1 MTTLETLAEAL
12 FRLELDQLPG
22 SSLHAASRCLLDALA
37 CAAAGRRHAAVRH
50 ARAWAESTFRPGPA
64 NLWFEGQSL
73 APVGA
78 GFVNAYAASILD
90 VDDGHRGAS
99 GHPGAAIV
107 PAVIAGAEGLG
118 RGVSLGEVLLAI
130 VCGYEA
136 GVRIARARTSDQGAR
151 ASVATGRWSAAGV
164 AAAVGKLHRLDLERL
179 TDAIAIAEAQAPNLL
194 AADHSGFMGG
204 DTKEGIPWSLLAGM
218 AAVDQAALGL
228 KGYRAALD
236 NPAVYIPGAATGGF
250 GAHYLVE
257 STYFKLYGCCRWT
270 HSAIDAVLE
279 MRREGIP
286 PDRVDRIEIATFQRA
301 LSLQNLTRPM
311 DLIAAQFSLPF
322 AVAAALVAGPEAL
335 LPLTP
340 NLLTEADILRLAER
354 VHLALDPALDACFP
368 AQVPARVTLIAGA
381 QRLER
386 EVRVPLGDPANPL
399 PDERL
404 IQKAVTLLGESR
416 PEGQVR
422 ALAEHLLGDRTG
434 CGPGG
439 PDLLATLR
447 ALLIRA
453 QGTGAHQ

>member
-12 FRLELDQLPG
+12 LRLELNQLPE
-22 SSLHAASRCLLDALA
+22 STRHAASRCLLDALA
-37 CAAAGRRHAAVRH
+37 CAAAGRRHPAVRH
-50 ARAWAESTFRPGPA
+50 ARAWAERTFRPGPA
-64 NLWFEGQSL
+64 TIWFEGLSL
-73 APVGA
+73 APIGA

-90 VDDGHRGAS
+90 LDDGHRGAA

-107 PAVIAGAEGLG
+107 PAVIASAEGLG
-118 RGVSLGEVLLAI
+118 QGVALGEVLLAI

-136 GVRIARARTSDQGAR
+136 GVRIAQARSWDQPAR
-151 ASVATGRWSAAGV
+151 ATVATGRWSAAGV
-164 AAAVGKLHRLDLERL
+164 AAAVGKLHRLDPERL
-179 TDAIAIAEAQAPNLL
+179 ADAIAIAEAQAPNLL

-204 DTKEGIPWSLLAGM
+204 DTKEGIPWSLLAGI

-236 NPAVYIPGAATGGF
+236 NPAVYVPGAAIGSF
-250 GAHYLVE
+250 GTRYLVE

-279 MRREGIP
+279 MRRESIP
-286 PDRVDRIEIATFQRA
+286 PERVDRIEIATFQRA

-322 AVAAALVAGPEAL
+322 GVAAALVAGPEAL
-335 LPLTP
+335 LPLTT
-340 NLLTEADILRLAER
+340 NLLTCPDILQLAER
-354 VHLALDPALDACFP
+354 IHLALDPALDACFP
-368 AQVPARVTLIAGA
+368 AQVAARVTLIAGA

-386 EVRVPLGDPANPL
+386 EVRVPLGDAANPL

-404 IQKAVTLLGESR
+404 IQKAVTLFDESR
-416 PEGQVR
+416 SEGEVR
-422 ALAEHLLGDRTG
+422 ALAEQLLGHRTA

-439 PDLLATLR
+439 SDFMATLR
-447 ALLIRA
+447 AFLS
-453 QGTGAHQ
+453 QG